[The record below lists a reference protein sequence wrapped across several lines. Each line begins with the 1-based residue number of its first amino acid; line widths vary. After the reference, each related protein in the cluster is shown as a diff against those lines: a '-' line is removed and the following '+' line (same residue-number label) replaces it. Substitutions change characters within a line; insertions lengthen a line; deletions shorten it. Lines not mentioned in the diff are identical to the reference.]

1 MPLQVG
7 EKVQTLLRKRL
18 IRQPPKPPAA
28 GATLTKK
35 LAAERLMKVLSKGPL
50 SFQSVVDDLLQAFML
65 RETNVKDICCELAR
79 AGKIANT
86 WGSGNRKPQD
96 ATIIRT

>member
-18 IRQPPKPPAA
+18 IRQPPVPPAA
-28 GATLTKK
+28 AATLT
-35 LAAERLMKVLSKGPL
+35 L